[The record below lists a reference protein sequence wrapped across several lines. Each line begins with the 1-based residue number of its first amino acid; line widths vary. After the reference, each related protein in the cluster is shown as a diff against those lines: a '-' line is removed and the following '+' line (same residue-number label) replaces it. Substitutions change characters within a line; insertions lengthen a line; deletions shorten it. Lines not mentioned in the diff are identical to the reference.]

1 MTGIYKI
8 TNTVNGKCYI
18 GQSTDLP
25 NRIRKHIKTLLN
37 GTNRN
42 EHLQNAYKKYGPGS
56 FTIEIIEECSED
68 QLDSREIF
76 WIDFYKSYDR
86 NFGYNKTP
94 GGKGGNG
101 YFEILDQEEKE
112 SLRQKMSENKTGIL
126 NPIYGTYCYTDG
138 AVIKYIKDTER
149 TEYESNGWYRGV
161 PDFVKAK
168 ESIANS
174 GTNNSFY
181 GKHHSDDTKR
191 KISENRLGE
200 NNWNFGKTI
209 YHKGNKQKFID
220 AKDVAY
226 YESIGWTKGV
236 AEESKRK
243 NSKSKKG
250 KKIPESTLRNKSN
263 IYLHNG
269 QEYIGWRKLQA
280 HLRDNG
286 YNKISQIAIE
296 KLSSGKSVRGYDD
309 LFGAITIINKEVNAN
324 ETLD

>member
-56 FTIEIIEECSED
+56 FTIEIIEECSEE
-68 QLDSREIF
+68 QLDAREIF

-101 YFEILDQEEKE
+101 YFEILAQKEKE
-112 SLRQKMSENKTGIL
+112 SLRQKMSESKTGML

-138 AVIKYIKDTER
+138 VVIKYIKDTER
-149 TEYESNGWYRGV
+149 AEYESNGWYRGV
-161 PDFVKAK
+161 PDFVKVK

-200 NNWNFGKTI
+200 NNWNFGKLL
-209 YHKGNKQKFID
+209 YHKEDQQKYILPEEIS
-220 AKDVAY
+220 Y
-226 YESIGWTKGV
+226 YESIGWLKG
-236 AEESKRK
+236 ATETSKRKSSESKR
-243 NSKSKKG
+243 G
-250 KKIPESTLRNKSN
+250 KKMPEATLRQKSN
-263 IYLHNG
+263 IYLYNG

-280 HLRDNG
+280 CLRESG
-286 YNKISQIAIE
+286 YDKISQIAIE
-296 KLSSGKSVRGYDD
+296 KLSNGKSVRGYDD
-309 LFGAITIINKEVNAN
+309 LIGAITRINGK
-324 ETLD
+324 DDSK